1 MAQADKRGSGSLR
14 QNAYETILQAII
26 FGDLAPGSSIDDKQ
40 VADDFGLGLAVVRDA
55 LMRLALENMVERHA
69 RIGTRVPDLGLREVQ
84 EVFEARVILEGACA
98 ALAAERAS
106 AVEVEALRAS
116 FAGYEEV
123 IERREFRRLVAMDQA
138 FHRTLAD
145 ACHNG
150 HMGRSLVLLHNNAS
164 RFWYFGLLRLDAVTL
179 RADIKAHLVVADA
192 IAAHDA
198 VAAEQAMRGVLGHF
212 PADMRNFLIA
222 PPIFDRLT
230 ATREAPAEP
239 KARPAAEKPPAE
251 SPVTAKGPARSRKAA
266 AKGPA
271 STSQTGVE
279 KPAPAGKAR
288 RKPARA

>member
-55 LMRLALENMVERHA
+55 LLRLALENMVERHA

-106 AVEVEALRAS
+106 AAEVDALRAS
-116 FAGYEEV
+116 FDGYEEV
-123 IERREFRRLVAMDQA
+123 IERREFRRLVEMDQA
-138 FHRTLAD
+138 FHRTLAE

-164 RFWYFGLLRLDAVTL
+164 RFWYFGLLRLDAATL
-179 RADIKAHLVVADA
+179 RADIKAHLEVADA

-230 ATREAPAEP
+230 ATREAAAAP
-239 KARPAAEKPPAE
+239 KAKPAAEKPASSKAQARAKAPAAE
-251 SPVTAKGPARSRKAA
+251 R
-266 AKGPA
+266 A
-271 STSQTGVE
+271 S
-279 KPAPAGKAR
+279 PAGKAR
-288 RKPARA
+288 RKTVRA